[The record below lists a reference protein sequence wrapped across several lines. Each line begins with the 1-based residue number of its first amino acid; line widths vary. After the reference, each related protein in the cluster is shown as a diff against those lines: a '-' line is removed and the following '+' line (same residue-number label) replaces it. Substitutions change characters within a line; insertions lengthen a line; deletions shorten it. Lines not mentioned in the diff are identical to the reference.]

1 MAVTTSNKLVD
12 EGAGPARPAPFVGDV
27 CSPTSLLMLVL
38 LSELLAVAYTVLL
51 SGVRQFDFL
60 LLAYAS
66 LFLLWGTLGAAALLC
81 RLRGVFA
88 RLGTARSA
96 GLSFIVC
103 LLWVALLSVSCQMI
117 LSATGNEGIAGLD
130 WWWILDSLVLATIII
145 GISLRYIYLGQQLRE
160 RQQSAL
166 NARLDALQSRIRP
179 HFLFNTLNSISSLIV
194 VDPQRAEQAV
204 EDLAALFRAN
214 LSGSQKRVSWSE
226 ERALCQ
232 SYLRIEQNRLADRL
246 QVDWQETASHSPVR
260 VPSLILQ
267 PLLENAILH
276 GIQRLPGGGTLHV
289 QVVHRD
295 GMITVEI
302 RNPCPPL
309 AARGAGNG
317 QGGNNIRQRLE
328 ALYGSRASL
337 QMHSAEDYFVARLN
351 LPTTGPAGE
360 VAP

>member
-1 MAVTTSNKLVD
+1 MAVTSANKSVD
-12 EGAGPARPAPFVGDV
+12 EGARSARPAPFVGDL

-38 LSELLAVAYTVLL
+38 LSELLAVAYAVLL
-51 SGVRQFDFL
+51 SGVRRFDFL

-66 LFLLWGTLGAAALLC
+66 LFLLWATLGGAAILC
-81 RLRGVFA
+81 RLRRVFT

-96 GLSFIVC
+96 GLSFFVC
-103 LLWVALLSVSCQMI
+103 LVWVALLSLLCQFM
-117 LSATGNEGIAGLD
+117 LSSSSELSPGLD
-130 WWWILDSLVLATIII
+130 WWWILDSLVLAAIII
-145 GISLRYIYLGQQLRE
+145 GISLRYVYLGQQLRQ

-166 NARLDALQSRIRP
+166 TARLDALQSRIRP
-179 HFLFNTLNSISSLIV
+179 HFLFNTLNSISSLIA
-194 VDPQRAEQAV
+194 VDPARAEQAV

-214 LSGSQKRVSWSE
+214 LSGSQQLVSWAQ

-246 QVDWQETASHSPVR
+246 QVDWQEAELDAPVM

-276 GIQRLPGGGTLHV
+276 GIQRLPGGGTLCVRVEHGADLL
-289 QVVHRD
+289 VVE
-295 GMITVEI
+295 V
-302 RNPCPPL
+302 RNPCPGQ
-309 AARGAGNG
+309 AARGEGNG

-337 QMHSAEDYFVARLN
+337 DLQSAEDHFVARLS
-351 LPTTGPAGE
+351 LPAAGPSPGAGR
-360 VAP
+360 